1 LIWINRVADR
11 DQNWKDPFGKRGAPG
26 KGGAPRATHPKGAYS
41 AVFSFHSMAPQME
54 QLSGTKRAHSGDMI
68 Q

>member
-1 LIWINRVADR
+1 LRIAIKLERSVR
-11 DQNWKDPFGKRGAPG
+11 QKGAPG
-26 KGGAPRATHPKGAYS
+26 KGGAQSHHPKGAYS